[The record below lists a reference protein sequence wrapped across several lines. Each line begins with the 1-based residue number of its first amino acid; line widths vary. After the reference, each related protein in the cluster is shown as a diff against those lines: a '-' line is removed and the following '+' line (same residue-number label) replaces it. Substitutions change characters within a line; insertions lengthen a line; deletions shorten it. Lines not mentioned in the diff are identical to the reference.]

1 MQKYYSCRL
10 SKKMVY
16 DKKQLKESAKPLYGF
31 SGKRIEHVGLITLL
45 VSLLVFL
52 SHRIIYKR
60 TDANCTLH
68 PIVFQG
74 IESKGK

>member
-1 MQKYYSCRL
+1 
-10 SKKMVY
+10 MVY
-16 DKKQLKESAKPLYGF
+16 DKKQLKESTKPLYGF
-31 SGKRIEHVGLITLL
+31 SGKRIEPVGLITLL

-52 SHRIIYKR
+52 SHRIIYKC

-68 PIVFQG
+68 PRVFQG